1 YSSPP
6 RRSSDLAS
14 TPGSRLSFFSTRLAH
29 DAQVMPPTLR
39 SMRAVV
45 MGPSSLVRGGSG
57 EFRVVARFVDCGDDV
72 GGGERVGGGDGELA
86 GFCGDVDARH
96 ASDLRDLFSD
106 GVLAVAA
113 GHAGDVVGSSGDAHG
128 VSFRSSL
135 FYTLGGYRF
144 STLTRSSPRRKA
156 ARVSRGSHP
165 CGGRG
170 RPS

>member
-86 GFCGDVDARH
+86 GFCGDVDVLH
-96 ASDLRDLFSD
+96 ASDLRDLFAD

-113 GHAGDVVGSSGDAHG
+113 GHAGDVVDGGDAHG

-135 FYTLGGYRF
+135 FY
-144 STLTRSSPRRKA
+144 
-156 ARVSRGSHP
+156 
-165 CGGRG
+165 
-170 RPS
+170 